1 MLNFFDNPRDNI
13 LGLQALVLA
22 CIFIIGAMLY
32 YIGSN
37 TDELQS
43 EISALQNEVNT
54 MELECPKC
62 PDHPKIP
69 ACPKCPKC
77 PDVNMPDVNI
87 PGREACPECPD
98 CNCPENDECPPCP
111 DCSASAD
118 CPTVRDIVGGIF
130 PGRNT
135 GITSGGK
142 YFNVQANES
151 YELLPD
157 YDFYQP
163 VDAFPADSI
172 LEPLRSGNV
181 AVPED
186 SIENSIDNSLV
197 NTSRSRSLNTEDSNM
212 AQAWAGD
219 LTGPSS
225 FPTGSSTWGSYT
237 TRTPFE
243 NRDDRMESAKR
254 EAKAA
259 VPAGTDE
266 DRRTTIGE
274 AAAEQQRQ
282 RNLRESDARRDLA
295 SGAGE

>member
-37 TDELQS
+37 TDELHA
-43 EISALQNEVNT
+43 EITSLQNEVNT
-54 MELECPKC
+54 LELECPKC

-69 ACPKCPKC
+69 ACPKC

-87 PGREACPECPD
+87 PGREACPQCPD
-98 CNCPENDECPPCP
+98 CNCPENDECPPCN
-111 DCSASAD
+111 ASAD
-118 CPTVRDIVGGIF
+118 CPTVDDIVGGIF

-135 GITSGGK
+135 GVTSGGK
-142 YFNVQANES
+142 YFDVQANES

-163 VDAFPADSI
+163 VDAFPTDSI
-172 LEPLRSGNV
+172 LEPLRAGNV
-181 AVPED
+181 SVPED
-186 SIENSIDNSLV
+186 SIENSIDNSLI
-197 NTSRSRSLNTEDSNM
+197 NTSGSRSLNDENARMERPSM
-212 AQAWAGD
+212 GEQ
-219 LTGPSS
+219 TGPSS
-225 FPTGSSTWGSYT
+225 FPTGSSTWGSNT

-243 NRDDRMESAKR
+243 NGDDRVESAR
-254 EAKAA
+254 QEAEAA
-259 VPAGTDE
+259 VPEGTDE
-266 DRRTTIGE
+266 DRRTIGE

-282 RNLRESDARRDLA
+282 RNRLESDARRDLA
-295 SGAGE
+295 SGAGG

>member
-32 YIGSN
+32 YIGTN

-54 MELECPKC
+54 LELECPKC

-69 ACPKCPKC
+69 ACPKC

-87 PGREACPECPD
+87 PGREACPQCPD

-111 DCSASAD
+111 PCNASAD
-118 CPTVRDIVGGIF
+118 CPTLEDIIGGIF

-135 GITSGGK
+135 GVTSGGK
-142 YFNVQANES
+142 YFDVQANES

-163 VDAFPADSI
+163 VDAFPTDSI
-172 LEPLRSGNV
+172 LEPLRAGNV
-181 AVPED
+181 SVPED
-186 SIENSIDNSLV
+186 SIENSIDNSLI
-197 NTSRSRSLNTEDSNM
+197 NTSGSRSLNDENARMERPSM
-212 AQAWAGD
+212 GEQ
-219 LTGPSS
+219 TGPSS

-237 TRTPFE
+237 TRSPFE
-243 NRDDRMESAKR
+243 NRDDRVESAR
-254 EAKAA
+254 QEAEAA

-266 DRRTTIGE
+266 GRRTTIGE

-282 RNLRESDARRDLA
+282 RNRLESDANQISATGA
-295 SGAGE
+295 SE